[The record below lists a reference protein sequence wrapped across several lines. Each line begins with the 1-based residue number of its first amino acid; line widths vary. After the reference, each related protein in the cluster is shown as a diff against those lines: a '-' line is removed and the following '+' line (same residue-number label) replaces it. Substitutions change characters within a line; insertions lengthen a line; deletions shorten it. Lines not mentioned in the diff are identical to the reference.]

1 MSLRRLEGRN
11 CEAKEVRA
19 SCNCILR
26 IRFFNLLVLRMNFCG
41 HWSDVLGVVRRSST
55 DTFRRGVV
63 TQHVPSVLFVRM
75 LYELGSP

>member
-1 MSLRRLEGRN
+1 M
-11 CEAKEVRA
+11 
-19 SCNCILR
+19 
-26 IRFFNLLVLRMNFCG
+26 LVLRMNFCA